1 MGLFSKLVKAV
12 KFQFSHVSSVLKGL
26 KKNPLRVLTGGDP
39 LSTTVW
45 NKVLGTKYK
54 PLFGQLGGATPDQF
68 NDYEAKHGAG
78 SLGFAKALHTVAE
91 TVLGFYAGGALGKVA
106 GKVVSTVGSKLAGTA
121 AGSAAGTTT
130 GAVAGGATEAASS
143 ALPEIVVTGTRAGAG
158 AANAVASA
166 TGAGIGATGAGG
178 GAGGDPAQAPRSADS
193 TLPPG
198 SQPPAAAPTSG
209 GFLSGLKNFATSE
222 GGLQIIGGALQ
233 GYASD
238 KQQQR
243 AIDETR
249 RYTRPFTTDEISG
262 ITRGMDVKVPGGF
275 LENARRV
282 GEFLN
287 GPPRIGPSTLTPE
300 QVAAMA
306 RGG

>member
-39 LSTTVW
+39 LSTTIW

-54 PLFGQLGGATPDQF
+54 PLFGQLGGATEEQF
-68 NDYEAKHGAG
+68 ANYEAKNGKG
-78 SLGFAKALHTVAE
+78 SLGFARALHKVAE
-91 TVLGFYAGGALGKVA
+91 TVLGFYAGGAIGKVA
-106 GKVVSTVGSKLAGTA
+106 GKVAATVGSKLAGTA
-121 AGSAAGTTT
+121 AASAAGTTT
-130 GAVAGGATEAASS
+130 GAAAGGVAAEAAGS

-158 AANAVASA
+158 IASA
-166 TGAGIGATGAGG
+166 TGAGIGAAAAGG
-178 GAGGDPAQAPRSADS
+178 GAGGTPRAADS
-193 TLPPG
+193 TLPPEA
-198 SQPPAAAPTSG
+198 QPPAASAPQSG

-233 GYASD
+233 GYAND
-238 KQQQR
+238 RQQSRQ
-243 AIDETR
+243 IEEQR

-262 ITRGMDVKVPGGF
+262 MTRGMDVKVPGGF

-287 GPPRIGPSTLTPE
+287 GPPRIGPSTMTPE

>member
-68 NDYEAKHGAG
+68 NEYEAKHGAG

-106 GKVVSTVGSKLAGTA
+106 GKVASIAGGKLAGTA
-121 AGSAAGTTT
+121 AASATGTTAGAASGAAAEAAG
-130 GAVAGGATEAASS
+130 S
-143 ALPEIVVTGTRAGAG
+143 ALPEIVVTGTRAGTG
-158 AANAVASA
+158 IASA
-166 TGAGIGATGAGG
+166 TGAGIGAAAAGSGAGG
-178 GAGGDPAQAPRSADS
+178 TPRTADS
-193 TLPPG
+193 TLPP
-198 SQPPAAAPTSG
+198 SAQPPAASAPQSG

-233 GYASD
+233 GYAND
-238 KQQQR
+238 RQQNRQ
-243 AIDETR
+243 IEEQR
-249 RYTRPFTTDEISG
+249 RYTRPFTTDEIAG
-262 ITRGMDVKVPGGF
+262 MTRGMDVKVSGGF

-287 GPPRIGPSTLTPE
+287 GPPRIGPSTMTPE